1 MVNLDKLETINRIKA
16 LSKERGTSLTF
27 MYKNGALEFGVGVGW
42 IGGAVTIDIDEI
54 FKIILRG

>member
-1 MVNLDKLETINRIKA
+1 
-16 LSKERGTSLTF
+16 